1 MHWGACKAGPNS
13 GHKRAGTAKKGG
25 KWSLSPVIRNAAQ
38 SGPMRKGARQQ
49 EQEVGVSASLYF
61 IGCGRSSSHVP
72 QTMPKHGRDRSV
84 VFTQHWRARGMGR
97 GAGDCWG
104 RFQRCR
110 GWLLVTTTLVG
121 GAEGSDAVW

>member
-1 MHWGACKAGPNS
+1 M
-13 GHKRAGTAKKGG
+13 
-25 KWSLSPVIRNAAQ
+25 
-38 SGPMRKGARQQ
+38 
-49 EQEVGVSASLYF
+49 GVSASLYF

-97 GAGDCWG
+97 GTGDCWG

-110 GWLLVTTTLVG
+110 GWLLATTTLVG
-121 GAEGSDAVW
+121 LGGRCGGLGCGLVARATL